1 MDAIRSL
8 EDLKKIQDKALE
20 NRNAR
25 ETSGE
30 VMVIISTGTCGIA
43 VGARET
49 LKTVSDYIEKN
60 QVKDVSVVQTG
71 CIGLCSQEPILQVVT
86 GGSKKTSYGKV
97 SPDIAMK
104 IMKSHVVEGNIFQDN
119 VIQIG
124 KE

>member
-1 MDAIRSL
+1 MDAIKSL
-8 EDLKKIQDKALE
+8 EDLKKIPDKALE

-30 VMVIISTGTCGIA
+30 IKVIISTGTCGIA

-49 LKTVSDYIEKN
+49 LKTVSDFIEKN
-60 QVKDVSVVQTG
+60 QIKDVSIVQTG
-71 CIGLCSQEPILQVVT
+71 CIGLCSQEPTLQIVT

-97 SPDIAMK
+97 SPDIAKK

-119 VIQIG
+119 VIQTG